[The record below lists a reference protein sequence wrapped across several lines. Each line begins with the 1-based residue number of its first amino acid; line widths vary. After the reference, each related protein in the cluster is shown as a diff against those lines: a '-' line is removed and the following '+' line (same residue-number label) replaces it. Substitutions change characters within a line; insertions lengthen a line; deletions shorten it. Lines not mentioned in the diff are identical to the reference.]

1 MTDKQRTEML
11 KDAEKMP
18 KAELAKAFMRA
29 LENLTALTTVL
40 ETYIGTD
47 NVIRIA
53 VNPNDEA
60 FLSSLMGAIKPD
72 RSLFADA
79 NAFLGGSGSDD
90 GKEGE

>member
-1 MTDKQRTEML
+1 MTDKQRTEMM

-29 LENLTALTTVL
+29 IESVTALTAVL

-60 FLSSLMGAIKPD
+60 FLSSLMGGVKPD
-72 RSLFADA
+72 PCLFAVA
-79 NAFLGGSGSDD
+79 TQLMAAKESEVRD
-90 GKEGE
+90 GK

>member
-29 LENLTALTTVL
+29 LENLTALTAVL

-60 FLSSLMGAIKPD
+60 FLSSLMGGVKPD
-72 RSLFADA
+72 PCLFADA
-79 NAFLGGSGSDD
+79 TRLMEANESEARD
-90 GKEGE
+90 GE